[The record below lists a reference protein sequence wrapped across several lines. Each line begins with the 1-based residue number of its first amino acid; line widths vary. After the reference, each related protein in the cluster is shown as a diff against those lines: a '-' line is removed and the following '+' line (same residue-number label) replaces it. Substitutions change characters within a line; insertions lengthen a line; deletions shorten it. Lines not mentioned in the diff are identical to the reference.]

1 MAQNK
6 VKTQDIAFNFSNSNG
21 ITFGTN
27 GQTITASYNSTQF
40 QSTGNYLTSQS
51 NQNALAANGNF
62 NFQTISFSNA
72 NGVSFVTSAGSA
84 IAASVVT
91 SYRASN
97 DAIGLN
103 TAFSNVTATAN
114 SSGLSIDARGYAGTG
129 TTFAG
134 TNVSASVTLNSNG
147 LNFAL
152 SAPSAA
158 AGNVTFSAGTA
169 SSGINAVT
177 FSNANGVSF
186 GLGTGASAGVITATV
201 ATNYLTTAA
210 FSNQVVNSLNGS
222 TGQISLN
229 VGSSL
234 SSSTNGSSITFGLA
248 SNITTAL
255 QSAGNYLT
263 TARGS
268 TDAVGLNTAQTNVTW
283 TVNSSGISFNASG
296 YAGTGTSATNASITL
311 NSNGLQISVAPPGA
325 GAAISAGANSQNT
338 GTVNFANSNGI
349 SFGLSNNGTMTAS
362 YTVPTQSVVPG
373 IQSIQV
379 SNTTYT
385 TGNVIF
391 SNANGFSFGSSA
403 GGAITGSYTVPTQ
416 TNQNISLFALG
427 NTTQNSSTV
436 LNASNLSFNAIGSLT
451 VGYSAGSI
459 QFSAPNAITTARA
472 STDAIGLNTAQT
484 NVTWT
489 VNSSGIS
496 FNAGGYAGTGTS
508 ATNASV
514 TLNSNGLAISVAAPG
529 AALVNFSAGTTSN
542 NLGSVVFSNLN
553 GVSFGLNGSTITASV
568 SPSGAGGVNIAA
580 SNTTFTAGT
589 VVMSAQSGAITISS
603 GAQSVMFQVPAT
615 SLLSATGKVSISTN
629 GSTISIGAPNDYTY
643 GYFDILT
650 NIPIGPLALM
660 STGTNLVFPILLPNI
675 SFSRIDVPL
684 FYSNATNSTGSH
696 TGSVWIG
703 IYTKNAATLSLLS
716 SQSTSYGMSGSGTL
730 NSSINAG
737 LRLFTMGFTGTLTA
751 GNYWLAQVFNS
762 SSSSMNGTINLWANS
777 GNAAAA
783 QMGGIMGVATNNTNQ
798 LNLGFGLYSS
808 SGYTMPNSMAFSQ
821 ITGSVAGGFRM
832 NKVIFNGSNIN

>member
-1 MAQNK
+1 MAFISSQ
-6 VKTQDIAFNFSNSNG
+6 FSNSNG
-21 ITFGTN
+21 ITFGT
-27 GQTITASYNSTQF
+27 QTNIFGNIVTASHNGLTTQSGQAFSASGGSSAFQTLNFANSNGVTFSNSNGSVIASYTVPSVTNSSWTVSDNASSGTVAQLAF
-40 QSTGNYLTSQS
+40 TNLNGVTLSLSTGAGGSHTIVGSHNALTSQS

-62 NFQTISFSNA
+62 NFQTISFSNV
-72 NGVSFVTSAGSA
+72 NGFSFATSAGSA
-84 IAASVVT
+84 IVG
-91 SYRASN
+91 SYTVPSTAGLIS
-97 DAIGLN
+97 AIN
-103 TAFSNVTATAN
+103 FS
-114 SSGLSIDARGYAGTG
+114 AGT
-129 TTFAG
+129 TSNNLTAITF
-134 TNVSASVTLNSNG
+134 SNSNG
-147 LNFAL
+147 LA
-152 SAPSAA
+152 
-158 AGNVTFSAGTA
+158 
-169 SSGINAVT
+169 
-177 FSNANGVSF
+177 F
-186 GLGTGASAGVITATV
+186 G
-201 ATNYLTTAA
+201 
-210 FSNQVVNSLNGS
+210 LNGS
-222 TGQISLN
+222 VVTG
-229 VGSSL
+229 
-234 SSSTNGSSITFGLA
+234 
-248 SNITTAL
+248 
-255 QSAGNYLT
+255 
-263 TARGS
+263 
-268 TDAVGLNTAQTNVTW
+268 
-283 TVNSSGISFNASG
+283 
-296 YAGTGTSATNASITL
+296 
-311 NSNGLQISVAPPGA
+311 
-325 GAAISAGANSQNT
+325 
-338 GTVNFANSNGI
+338 
-349 SFGLSNNGTMTAS
+349 S
-362 YTVPTQSVVPG
+362 YTTPVQTVQPG

-391 SNANGFSFGSSA
+391 SNANGVSFGSSA
-403 GGAITGSYTVPTQ
+403 GGAITASYTVPNVTNSSWTVSDNATSGTVARLAFTNLNGVTLSLSTGAAGLHTIVGSHNALTSQSNQNVTAANGGFAFQTLSFSNVNGFSFGTSAGSAITGSYTVPTQ

-514 TLNSNGLAISVAAPG
+514 TLNSNGLAISVASAVASP
-529 AALVNFSAGTTSN
+529 VNFSAGTTSN